1 MLVIF
6 FQVILSE
13 TANRIFLA
21 ESGRK
26 ILSALI
32 TRARKVSTFV
42 WLNKFKNL
50 LNKQSALQTWLS
62 ASYKI
67 ELHRYLVDNK

>member
-1 MLVIF
+1 MLDGCPFNSLYVSVSF
-6 FQVILSE
+6 VWGWVFSQVILSE

-32 TRARKVSTFV
+32 IKARKV
-42 WLNKFKNL
+42 NL
-50 LNKQSALQTWLS
+50 LCWKVFNC
-62 ASYKI
+62 
-67 ELHRYLVDNK
+67 VFGCND

>member
-1 MLVIF
+1 MDI

-32 TRARKVSTFV
+32 VKARKV
-42 WLNKFKNL
+42 NL
-50 LNKQSALQTWLS
+50 LASLFYCYYFKIKIIKLLIEENVFVDICKNSHNK
-62 ASYKI
+62 
-67 ELHRYLVDNK
+67 NK